1 MKTKI
6 TLFILSIFSFFAP
19 IELCSILLMV
29 IIFIDTIV
37 KLISLKKIACAEN
50 KRYMQVFK
58 SKILRKGYIFK
69 AAGYYILAMALFP
82 LDYYALTPFTN
93 GIIKALEYSFLIPTP
108 AIFTN
113 MLLCIFAIIELS
125 SINENWFDIT
135 GNNMFKS
142 VFGVVKKVRGGIE
155 QVGDTFKNIK
165 N

>member
-6 TLFILSIFSFFAP
+6 TLLILSIFSFFAP

-29 IIFIDTIV
+29 IIFIDTVV

-50 KRYMQVFK
+50 KKYMQVFK

-93 GIIKALEYSFLIPTP
+93 SIIKALEYSFLIPTRQY
-108 AIFTN
+108 
-113 MLLCIFAIIELS
+113 LLICFYVYLL
-125 SINENWFDIT
+125 
-135 GNNMFKS
+135 
-142 VFGVVKKVRGGIE
+142 
-155 QVGDTFKNIK
+155 
-165 N
+165 